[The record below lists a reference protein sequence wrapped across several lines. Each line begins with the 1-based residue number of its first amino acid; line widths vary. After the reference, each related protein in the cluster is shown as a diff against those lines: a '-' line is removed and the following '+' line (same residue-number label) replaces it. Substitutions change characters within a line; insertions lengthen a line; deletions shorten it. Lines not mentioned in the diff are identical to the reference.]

1 MINDWFPARYV
12 DEIETVQVIRIDK
25 SQMRKGIVNIKSS

>member
-1 MINDWFPARYV
+1 MVSSENV